1 MNVPQGEATDAMV
14 VVMEER
20 ASEAQIELVVKRL
33 VEMGMDVHRSTGVT
47 RTVLGAVGQG
57 TPDAALIELLDGVHE
72 VLRISEPYKL
82 ASRTFKP
89 DGTVITGGDVR
100 IGGDEVIVIAGPCS
114 AESEP
119 QVRAA
124 AAAVRRAGAKIFRG
138 GAFKPRS
145 SPYSFQGLGEEG
157 LRLLR
162 GAATAENLK
171 LVTEVMDLSQIEV
184 IDKYTDIFQ
193 VGARNMQ
200 NFTLLREL
208 GHVRKPVLLKRGISA
223 TIEEWLLSAEYVL
236 SGGNTDVIL
245 CERGIRTFETAT
257 RNTFDISAIPV
268 VKKLSH
274 LPVIADPSHGAGR
287 RDMVAPMARAAVA
300 AGVDGLIIEVHCDPD
315 HALSDGAQ
323 SMFPSQFDRLMAEL
337 RIIAPAIGRS
347 ICLEPVVRRGW
358 GA

>member
-1 MNVPQGEATDAMV
+1 MPALEATEAMV

-20 ASEAQIELVVKRL
+20 ATEAQIENVVKRL
-33 VEMGMDVHRSTGVT
+33 VDMGMDVHRSTGVT

-57 TPDAALIELLDGVHE
+57 QPDKGLIEMLEGVHE
-72 VLRISEPYKL
+72 VVRISSPFKL
-82 ASRTFKP
+82 ASKTFKP
-89 DGTVITGGDVR
+89 EGTIVTVGDVR
-100 IGGDEVIVIAGPCS
+100 IGGDEVIVMAGPCS
-114 AESEP
+114 AENEQ
-119 QVRAA
+119 QVRSTAS
-124 AAAVRRAGAKIFRG
+124 AVRRAGAKILRG

-162 GAATAENLK
+162 DAANAENLA
-171 LVTEVMDLSQIEV
+171 LVSEVMDVSQIAV
-184 IDKYTDIFQ
+184 IDRYCDIFQ

-208 GHVRKPVLLKRGISA
+208 GHARKPVLLKRGISA

-236 SGGNTDVIL
+236 SGGNNDVVL

-274 LPVIADPSHGAGR
+274 LPIVADPSHGAGR

-300 AGVDGLIIEVHCDPD
+300 AGADGLIIEVHSDPD

-323 SMFPSQFDRLMAEL
+323 SMFPAQFDRVMAEL

-347 ICLEPVVRRGW
+347 ICLEPVTRRGW

>member
-1 MNVPQGEATDAMV
+1 MV

-20 ASEAQIELVVKRL
+20 ATEAQIENVVKRL

-57 TPDAALIELLDGVHE
+57 QPDKGLIEMLEGVHE
-72 VLRISEPYKL
+72 VVRISSPFKL

-89 DGTVITGGDVR
+89 EGTVVTIGDVR
-100 IGGDEVIVIAGPCS
+100 IGGDEVIVMAGPCS
-114 AESEP
+114 AENEQ
-119 QVRAA
+119 QVHST
-124 AAAVRRAGAKIFRG
+124 AAAVRRAGAKILRG

-162 GAATAENLK
+162 DAATAENLA
-171 LVTEVMDLSQIEV
+171 LVSEVMDVSQIAL
-184 IDKYTDIFQ
+184 IDRYCDIFQ

-208 GHVRKPVLLKRGISA
+208 GHARKPVLLKRGISA
-223 TIEEWLLSAEYVL
+223 TIEEWLLSSEYVL
-236 SGGNTDVIL
+236 SGGNNDVIL

-274 LPVIADPSHGAGR
+274 LPIVADPSHGAGR
-287 RDMVAPMARAAVA
+287 RDMVASMARAAVA
-300 AGVDGLIIEVHCDPD
+300 AGADGLIIEVHSDPD

-323 SMFPSQFDRLMAEL
+323 SMFPAQFDRLMAEL

-347 ICLEPVVRRGW
+347 ICLEPVTRRGW